1 MEVTTLIQ
9 PSFSSIFTTL
19 YIQANI
25 DLTSGSFLYLIFP
38 YAFNNFNNQ
47 PISIVLKVAGV
58 VIFTYN
64 ATVIDRTL
72 EIAMSST
79 IVANT

>member
-1 MEVTTLIQ
+1 MQVTTLIQ

-25 DLTSGSFLYLIFP
+25 DITAGSFLYLIFP

-47 PISIVLKVAGV
+47 PISIVVKIAGTV
-58 VIFTYN
+58 LFTYS

-72 EIAMSST
+72 EIAISSA

>member
-47 PISIVLKVAGV
+47 PISIVLKVGGV